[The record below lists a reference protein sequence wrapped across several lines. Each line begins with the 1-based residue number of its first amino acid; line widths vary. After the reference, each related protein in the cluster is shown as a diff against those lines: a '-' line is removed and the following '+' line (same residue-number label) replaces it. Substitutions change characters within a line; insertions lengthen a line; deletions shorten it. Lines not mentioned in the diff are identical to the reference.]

1 MREGISLHAPALTK
15 INGARPRLLQK
26 QAMDARLLPYAEKQ
40 APRYTSYPSAPHF
53 SGGVDG
59 ALYRDWL
66 RALPRDAALALYIHV
81 PYCKRICWYCGCN
94 TSAEHAGD
102 VQAYAATLL
111 REIEIVARHAA
122 SRHVTELHWGGGTPN
137 VLSPRLFEEI
147 MEALHARLDLPATL
161 AHAIEIDP
169 RSLTREHIRTF
180 AAAGINRASL
190 GVQTFA
196 PHVQEMIGRVQPF
209 DQVARAVNDLHN
221 ADITAISFDLMYGL
235 PGQSHGDLMETL
247 TRAITLSPSRIA
259 LFGYA
264 HVPWFKSR
272 QRAIE
277 VGELPGAAARFDMA
291 ADANRFLIDHDFVA
305 IGMDHFARPGD
316 PMALAARTRTLHRNF
331 QGYVASRTDALIGLG
346 PSAISAL
353 PQGYAQN
360 DPAVPNWRREI
371 EANELP
377 IARGHRL
384 SADDRIR
391 ARLIER
397 LMCDF
402 EINLADFGGRNAF
415 ANELAALAPLAADG
429 LVVIAGEHLFI
440 PEAMRP
446 FCRLVAQAFDAYTSA
461 TQYSRSV

>member
-1 MREGISLHAPALTK
+1 MTK
-15 INGARPRLLQK
+15 IKGAYPLLPQK

-53 SGGVDG
+53 GGGVDG
-59 ALYRDWL
+59 ALYAQWL
-66 RALPRDAALALYIHV
+66 RTLSGNAALALYIHV
-81 PYCKRICWYCGCN
+81 PYCRRICWYCGCN
-94 TSAEHAGD
+94 TSAERAGD
-102 VQAYAATLL
+102 AEAYAATLL
-111 REIEIVARHAA
+111 TEIACVARHAA

-137 VLSPRLFEEI
+137 VLSPLLFDRI
-147 MEALHARLDLPATL
+147 MAALHARFEFATPL

-169 RSLTREHIRTF
+169 RSLTPDHIR
-180 AAAGINRASL
+180 AYAGAGINRASL

-209 DQVARAVNDLHN
+209 DQVARAVDDLRN
-221 ADITAISFDLMYGL
+221 AGINAISFDLMYGL
-235 PGQSHGDLMETL
+235 PGQTHSDLMETL
-247 TRAITLSPSRIA
+247 ARAITLSPDRIA

-277 VGELPGAAARFDMA
+277 VGELPGAAARLDMA
-291 ADANRFLIDHDFVA
+291 ADAKTFLTDHGYEA

-316 PMALAARTRTLHRNF
+316 PMALAARAGTLHRNF

-360 DPAVPNWRREI
+360 DPAVTGWRRAI
-371 EANELP
+371 GADALP
-377 IARGHRL
+377 IMRGHTL

-391 ARLIER
+391 ARIIER
-397 LMCDF
+397 LMCNF
-402 EINLADFGGRNAF
+402 AVNLEEFGPRNAF
-415 ANELAALAPLAADG
+415 APELAALAPLAADG
-429 LVVIAGEHLFI
+429 LVTISGDALNI
-440 PEAMRP
+440 PEPMRP
-446 FCRLVAQAFDAYTSA
+446 FCRLVAQAFDAYTA
-461 TQYSRSV
+461 AAQYSRSV